1 MKQKDLFEIEN
12 EIIVKK
18 FSSKDVFFNNG
29 IVNLYQFL
37 KERDFGFDYELN
49 QNELILKINSQ
60 NENEI
65 YTQILNTFLKDNK
78 IVYQTNNDRWYFDEA
93 KMDFILDKKFD
104 TKGGQKNDLRNGV
117 YLYKKISDLGL
128 SREEVERLYLDFCER
143 TNFKPE
149 KEPNGKLKVPN
160 KKNEVIISI
169 TLDEAI
175 ERFSKYF
182 VSNDILS
189 IDSKIHSFEDGQGSF
204 HDMLNQPK
212 SYKLGKWDA
221 LIYWFG
227 GRTKRFYNSYTIPNT
242 KPPKKSNYI
251 IYPNSSN
258 LDALNKFKEFL
269 QIGDDKIEYTASN
282 IDFFKVLSKDEIGNK
297 DFYKSKSAEE
307 FELKFFMYL
316 FSMMYHI
323 EEEHKAFGDDNLAFL
338 FDEDVKEYSQILFE
352 LLQYLSFVIYSDDG
366 TFKTSLNEYTRA
378 YQLIQFFQI
387 LKENNLFKYLE
398 NVLIAFSSSQGSK
411 EINLNIQHWCQKILN
426 FSNLREEYYL
436 TSFNI
441 LKNDSKGFGK
451 LLFELEQ
458 SYLNH
463 ILGGK
468 DMGIHENAKK
478 VGDGVG
484 YFCAVTKDKDLL
496 FKLRNVKNYKQLVS
510 YFKDLKFSALKNE
523 KDARFSKEFNDSLE
537 TILETIEQNWEI
549 ARDYIAIYAIDKFKA
564 TTYQNSKSN

>member
-1 MKQKDLFEIEN
+1 MKQGNLFEMEN
-12 EIIVKK
+12 EIVVKK
-18 FSSKDVFFNNG
+18 FGSKDVFFNNG

-37 KERDFGFDYELN
+37 KERDFELEYELN
-49 QNELILKINSQ
+49 QNELVLKIDLQ
-60 NENEI
+60 KENEI

-78 IVYQTNNDRWYFDEA
+78 IVYQTDNDRWYFDET

-128 SREEVERLYLDFCER
+128 SREEVERLYLNFCER

-160 KKNEVIISI
+160 KKNEVIVAI

-182 VSNDILS
+182 VSNDTLS
-189 IDSKIHSFEDGQGSF
+189 IDSKIHSFEDGQDYF
-204 HDMLNQPK
+204 HDMVKQPK
-212 SYKLGKWDA
+212 SYTINKWNA

-227 GRTKRFYNSYTIPNT
+227 GRIKRFYNYSYF
-242 KPPKKSNYI
+242 

-269 QIGDDKIEYTASN
+269 QISDDKIEYRDEKGKISNTSSN
-282 IDFFKVLSKDEIGNK
+282 IDFFKVLSRDEIINK
-297 DFYKSKSAEE
+297 HFYISKSVEE

-316 FSMMYHI
+316 FSTMYHI
-323 EEEHKAFGDDNLAFL
+323 KEEYKAFENDDLTFL
-338 FDEDVKEYSQILFE
+338 FDEDVKEYSKILYE
-352 LLQYLSFVIYSDDG
+352 LLQYMSFVIYTDDG
-366 TFKTSLNEYTRA
+366 TFKTSLNEYTKA

-398 NVLIAFSSSQGSK
+398 DVLIAFSLSQGNK
-411 EINLNIQHWCQKILN
+411 EVNLHIQHWCQKLLN
-426 FSNLREEYYL
+426 FSNLRKEYYL

-441 LKNDSKGFGK
+441 LKKDSKGFGK

-458 SYLNH
+458 SYLNY
-463 ILGGK
+463 ILGVK
-468 DMGIHENAKK
+468 DMSIHENSKI

-484 YFCAVTKDKDLL
+484 HFCAELGDKDLL
-496 FKLRNVKNYKQLVS
+496 FKLRSVKNYKQLVS
-510 YFKDLKFSALKNE
+510 YFKDLKFTSLKNTE
-523 KDARFSKEFNDSLE
+523 KARFTNEFNESLK
-537 TILETIEQNWEI
+537 TILEVVEQNWEI
-549 ARDYIAIYAIDKFKA
+549 ARDYIAIYAIDKFKSVDFA
-564 TTYQNSKSN
+564 KNQPKK

>member
-1 MKQKDLFEIEN
+1 MKQENLFDMTN
-12 EIIVKK
+12 ELIVKK
-18 FSSKDVFFNNG
+18 FSLKDVFFNNG

-37 KERDFGFDYELN
+37 KEKNFEFDYELN
-49 QNELILKINSQ
+49 QNELILKIDSQ
-60 NENEI
+60 KENEI

-78 IVYQTNNDRWYFDEA
+78 IVYQTDNNRWYFDET

-128 SREEVERLYLDFCER
+128 SREEVERLYLNFCEI

-149 KEPNGKLKVPN
+149 KESNGKLKVPN
-160 KKNEVIISI
+160 KKNEVIVVI

-189 IDSKIHSFEDGQGSF
+189 IDSKIHSFEDGQSYF
-204 HDMLNQPK
+204 HDMLSQPK
-212 SYKLGKWDA
+212 SYKLDKWNA

-227 GRTKRFYNSYTIPNT
+227 SRTKRFYNFSYF
-242 KPPKKSNYI
+242 

-269 QIGDDKIEYTASN
+269 QICDDKIEYRDEKGKVIPTSSN
-282 IDFFKVLSKDEIGNK
+282 IDFFKVLSKDEIINK
-297 DFYKSKSAEE
+297 HFYISKSAEE

-323 EEEHKAFGDDNLAFL
+323 EERYEKANERRRERQKEI
-338 FDEDVKEYSQILFE
+338 FDT
-352 LLQYLSFVIYSDDG
+352 LQYMSFVIYTDDG

-378 YQLIQFFQI
+378 YQLIRFFQI

-398 NVLIAFSSSQGSK
+398 DILISFSLSQGNK
-411 EINLNIQHWCQKILN
+411 EVNLNIQHWCQKLLN
-426 FSNLREEYYL
+426 FSNLRNEYYL

-468 DMGIHENAKK
+468 DMSIHENSKII
-478 VGDGVG
+478 GDGIG
-484 YFCAVTKDKDLL
+484 HFCAELGDKDLL
-496 FKLRNVKNYKQLVS
+496 FKLRSVKNYKQLVS
-510 YFKDLKFSALKNE
+510 YFKDLKFSSLKNTE
-523 KDARFSKEFNDSLE
+523 KARFTNEFNDSLE
-537 TILETIEQNWEI
+537 NLLVNIEQNWEI
-549 ARDYIAIYAIDKFKA
+549 VRDYIAIYAIDKFKA
-564 TTYQNSKSN
+564 VSFAKNQNK

>member
-1 MKQKDLFEIEN
+1 MKQRNLFDMTN
-12 EIIVKK
+12 EIVVKK

-37 KERDFGFDYELN
+37 KERDFEFEYELN
-49 QNELILKINSQ
+49 QNEFILKIDSQ
-60 NENEI
+60 KEDEI
-65 YTQILNTFLKDNK
+65 YTQLLNTFLKDNK
-78 IVYQTNNDRWYFDEA
+78 IVYQTDNDRWYFDET

-117 YLYKKISDLGL
+117 YLYKKISELGL

-149 KEPNGKLKVPN
+149 KESNGKLKVPN
-160 KKNEVIISI
+160 KKNEVIVAI
-169 TLDEAI
+169 TLDEGI

-189 IDSKIHSFEDGQGSF
+189 IDSKIHSFEDGQGYF

-212 SYKLGKWDA
+212 SYKLDKWNA

-227 GRTKRFYNSYTIPNT
+227 GRTKRFYNFSYF
-242 KPPKKSNYI
+242 
-251 IYPNSSN
+251 IYSNSSN

-269 QIGDDKIEYTASN
+269 QIGDEKIEYRDEKGKVSNTSSN
-282 IDFFKVLSKDEIGNK
+282 IDFFKVLSKDDIINK
-297 DFYKSKSAEE
+297 HFYISKSAEE

-316 FSMMYHI
+316 FSIMYHI
-323 EEEHKAFGDDNLAFL
+323 EERYEKAN
-338 FDEDVKEYSQILFE
+338 ERRRERQKELFE
-352 LLQYLSFVIYSDDG
+352 TLQYLSFLIYTDDG
-366 TFKTSLNEYTRA
+366 TFKTSLNEYTKA
-378 YQLIQFFQI
+378 YRLIQFFQI

-398 NVLIAFSSSQGSK
+398 NVLIAFSLSQGNK
-411 EINLNIQHWCQKILN
+411 DVNLNIQHWCQKILN

-451 LLFELEQ
+451 LLFEFEQ

-468 DMGIHENAKK
+468 DMGIHENSKI
-478 VGDGVG
+478 VGDGIG
-484 YFCAVTKDKDLL
+484 HFCAELGDKDLL
-496 FKLRNVKNYKQLVS
+496 FKLRSVKNYKQLVS
-510 YFKDLKFSALKNE
+510 YFKDLKFTSLKNTE
-523 KDARFSKEFNDSLE
+523 KARFTNDFNESLE
-537 TILETIEQNWEI
+537 TILETVEQNWEI
-549 ARDYIAIYAIDKFKA
+549 YRDYIAIYAIDKFKA
-564 TTYQNSKSN
+564 VSFAKTK

>member
-1 MKQKDLFEIEN
+1 MREQSLFNLEKN
-12 EIIVKK
+12 GDMQT
-18 FSSKDVFFNNG
+18 FTCKDVFFNNG
-29 IVNLYQFL
+29 IVNLYHFL
-37 KERDFGFDYELN
+37 KERDFEFEHELN
-49 QNELILKINSQ
+49 QNELILKIDAQ
-60 NENEI
+60 KQDEI
-65 YTQILNTFLKDNK
+65 YTHILNTFLKENK
-78 IVYQTNNDRWYFDEA
+78 IVYQTDNDRWYFDET

-117 YLYKKISDLGL
+117 YLYKNISELGL

-160 KKNEVIISI
+160 KKNEIIVAI
-169 TLDEAI
+169 TLDEGI

-189 IDSKIHSFEDGQGSF
+189 IDSKIHSFEDGQGYF

-212 SYKLGKWDA
+212 SYKLDKWNA

-227 GRTKRFYNSYTIPNT
+227 GRTKRFYNFSYF
-242 KPPKKSNYI
+242 
-251 IYPNSSN
+251 IYPNASN
-258 LDALNKFKEFL
+258 LEALNKFKEFL
-269 QIGDDKIEYTASN
+269 QICDDKIEYRDEKGKVSNTSSN
-282 IDFFKVLSKDEIGNK
+282 IDFFKVLSKDEIINK
-297 DFYKSKSAEE
+297 HFYISKSAEE

-323 EEEHKAFGDDNLAFL
+323 EEEHKVFGDDDLAFL
-338 FDEDVKEYSQILFE
+338 FDEDVKEYSKILFE
-352 LLQYLSFVIYSDDG
+352 LLQYLSFVIYTDDG

-398 NVLIAFSSSQGSK
+398 DVLITFSLSQGNK
-411 EINLNIQHWCQKILN
+411 EVNLNIQHWCQEILN

-451 LLFELEQ
+451 LLFEFEQ

-463 ILGGK
+463 ILGGE
-468 DMGIHENAKK
+468 DMSIHEDSKI
-478 VGDGVG
+478 VGDGIG
-484 YFCAVTKDKDLL
+484 HFCAELGDKDLL
-496 FKLRNVKNYKQLVS
+496 FKLRSVKNYKQLVS
-510 YFKDLKFSALKNE
+510 YFKDLKFSALKNQE
-523 KDARFSKEFNDSLE
+523 EARFSKEFNDSLE
-537 TILETIEQNWEI
+537 SILKTVEQNWEI
-549 ARDYIAIYAIDKFKA
+549 ARDYIAIYAIDKFKSVNFA
-564 TTYQNSKSN
+564 KNQPKK

>member
-1 MKQKDLFEIEN
+1 M
-12 EIIVKK
+12 IIKEFK
-18 FSSKDVFFNNG
+18 TKDVFFNNG

-37 KERDFGFDYELN
+37 KERDFGFGYELN
-49 QNELILKINSQ
+49 QNELILKIDSQ
-60 NENEI
+60 KENEI

-78 IVYQTNNDRWYFDEA
+78 IVYQTDNNRWYFDET

-128 SREEVERLYLDFCER
+128 SREEAEKLYLDFCER

-149 KEPNGKLKVPN
+149 KESNGKLKVPN
-160 KKNEVIISI
+160 RMNEVIVAI

-189 IDSKIHSFEDGQGSF
+189 IDSKIHSFEDGQNYF

-212 SYKLGKWDA
+212 TYKLDKWNA

-227 GRTKRFYNSYTIPNT
+227 GRTRRFYNFFYF
-242 KPPKKSNYI
+242 

-269 QIGDDKIEYTASN
+269 QIGDDKIEYRNEKGTVSNTSSN
-282 IDFFKVLSKDEIGNK
+282 INFFKVLSKDEITDK
-297 DFYKSKSAEE
+297 QFYISKSAEE

-316 FSMMYHI
+316 FSIMYHI
-323 EEEHKAFGDDNLAFL
+323 EERYEKTNERRRERQKEL
-338 FDEDVKEYSQILFE
+338 FDT
-352 LLQYLSFVIYSDDG
+352 LQYLSFTIYTDDG
-366 TFKTSLNEYTRA
+366 TFKTSLNEYTKA

-387 LKENNLFKYLE
+387 LKENNLFKYFADLLY
-398 NVLIAFSSSQGSK
+398 NISIAKKKKKAEAK
-411 EINLNIQHWCQKILN
+411 EIYNQYTQLVCLKILN
-426 FSNLREEYYL
+426 FQETRNILYL
-436 TSFNI
+436 TSFEI
-441 LKNDSKGFGK
+441 LKTMEEKKQDGYHNRLGDN
-451 LLFELEQ
+451 LFLFEQ

-468 DMGIHENAKK
+468 DMSIHEDSKK

-484 YFCAVTKDKDLL
+484 HFCAELGDKDLL
-496 FKLRNVKNYKQLVS
+496 FKLRSVKNYKQLVS
-510 YFKDLKFSALKNE
+510 YFKDLKFSSLKNTE
-523 KDARFSKEFNDSLE
+523 KARFTNEFNDSLE
-537 TILETIEQNWEI
+537 NILVNVEQNWEI
-549 ARDYIAIYAIDKFKA
+549 ARDYIAIYAIDKFKSVNFA
-564 TTYQNSKSN
+564 KNHNK

>member
-1 MKQKDLFEIEN
+1 MKQGNLLDMTN
-12 EIIVKK
+12 EIVVKK

-37 KERDFGFDYELN
+37 KERDFEFEYELN
-49 QNELILKINSQ
+49 QNELVFKIDSQ
-60 NENEI
+60 KQDEI

-78 IVYQTNNDRWYFDEA
+78 IVYQTDNDRWYFDET

-117 YLYKKISDLGL
+117 YLYKKISELGL

-143 TNFKPE
+143 TNFKHE
-149 KEPNGKLKVPN
+149 KESNGKLKVPN
-160 KKNEVIISI
+160 KKNEVIVAI
-169 TLDEAI
+169 TLDEGI

-189 IDSKIHSFEDGQGSF
+189 IDSKIHSFEDGQGYF

-212 SYKLGKWDA
+212 SYKLDKWNA

-227 GRTKRFYNSYTIPNT
+227 GRTKRFYNFSYF
-242 KPPKKSNYI
+242 

-269 QIGDDKIEYTASN
+269 QIGDDKIEYRDENGKVSNTSSN
-282 IDFFKVLSKDEIGNK
+282 IDFFKVLSKDEIINK
-297 DFYKSKSAEE
+297 HFYISKSAEE

-323 EEEHKAFGDDNLAFL
+323 EEEHKAFGDNDLAFL

-352 LLQYLSFVIYSDDG
+352 LLQYLSFVIYTDDG

-398 NVLIAFSSSQGSK
+398 NVLIAFSLSQGSK

-426 FSNLREEYYL
+426 FLNLREEYYL

-468 DMGIHENAKK
+468 DMGIHENSKI
-478 VGDGVG
+478 VGDGIG
-484 YFCAVTKDKDLL
+484 HFCAELGDKDLL
-496 FKLRNVKNYKQLVS
+496 FKLRSVKNYKQLVS
-510 YFKDLKFSALKNE
+510 YFKDLKFTSLKNTE
-523 KDARFSKEFNDSLE
+523 KARFTNEFNESLE
-537 TILETIEQNWEI
+537 MILETVEQNWEI
-549 ARDYIAIYAIDKFKA
+549 ARDYIAIYAIDKFKSVSFA
-564 TTYQNSKSN
+564 KNQNK